1 MPPLTHYGRMAE
13 THWRQFCP
21 RMVAELEAQGRSQ
34 EMLLEAEEKTQM
46 DLDALRRCLIQQGLT
61 PQQAHNQAW
70 EMVREHY
77 IFLPPEAD

>member
-13 THWRQFCP
+13 THRRQFCP
-21 RMVAELEAQGRSQ
+21 RMVAELEAQGRLQ
-34 EMLLEAEEKTQM
+34 EMLLEAEEKTET